1 MILDFVTDGKRRA
14 RALAGRKRIVALKDV
29 RRAGWSKWG
38 PYAAN
43 ARAWNIQL
51 SPIST
56 SSHFTCQVVILV
68 GSGEAAD
75 AMSDPLTR
83 MATRVAYVA
92 TQLPRL
98 AWYAG
103 HDYLMRRL
111 AAQARNQ
118 LRTRAPRRDSTSLRA
133 ARSGQVPVPSQLR
146 IYRDLAGLLA
156 QDLAN
161 VEAGLYPL
169 PDDHDG
175 TLLTLLRRSRLFFAD
190 LPAIHR
196 RRERKNYREVL
207 TEATAGKRPKYY
219 LQNFHYQSDGW
230 LSDESADR
238 YDTQVEVLFKGSAN
252 AMRRQA
258 LPPLHEIFAGRDQRG
273 LRLLDIACGTGRFLA
288 FVKQTWPRLAAV
300 GLDLS
305 EAYCRHARSHLGRW
319 SRVNLVVG
327 NAEAIPAP
335 DNSFDAATCIFT
347 FHELPP
353 RARRNA
359 IRECA
364 RVLKPGGRFV
374 LLDSL
379 QLGDLRDYDGMLE
392 RFPQNYHE
400 PYYGSYLGEEFS
412 AIAQRSGLIHKRNVT
427 AFVSKVMVFDKPP
440 QTGRQISG

>member
-1 MILDFVTDGKRRA
+1 
-14 RALAGRKRIVALKDV
+14 
-29 RRAGWSKWG
+29 
-38 PYAAN
+38 
-43 ARAWNIQL
+43 
-51 SPIST
+51 
-56 SSHFTCQVVILV
+56 
-68 GSGEAAD
+68 
-75 AMSDPLTR
+75 MSDPLIR

-103 HDYLMRRL
+103 HDYVMRQL
-111 AAQARNQ
+111 AAQARGRRRNS
-118 LRTRAPRRDSTSLRA
+118 APRRNGASA
-133 ARSGQVPVPSQLR
+133 QPARLVNGPVPDQRR
-146 IYRDLAGLLA
+146 IYTDLARLLA

-169 PDDHDG
+169 PDDRDG
-175 TLLTLLRRSRLFFAD
+175 TLLTRLRRSRLFFED

-196 RRERKNYREVL
+196 RRERHAFREVL
-207 TEATAGKRPKYY
+207 TEATVGKRPRYY
-219 LQNFHYQSDGW
+219 LQNFHYQSGGW
-230 LSDESADR
+230 LTEDSAER

-258 LPPLHEIFAGRDQRG
+258 LPPLHEIFAGRDQRR
-273 LRLLDIACGTGRFLA
+273 LRLLDIACGTGKFLD
-288 FVKQTWPRLAAV
+288 FVKQTWPRLPVV

-305 EAYCRHARSHLGRW
+305 EAYLRHARSHLSRW
-319 SRVNLVVG
+319 SRVNLIVG

-335 DNSFDAATCIFT
+335 NNSFDAATCIFT

-353 RARRNA
+353 QVRRNA

-379 QLGDLRDYDGMLE
+379 QRGDVPDYDGMLE

-400 PYYGSYLGEEFS
+400 PYYGSYIGEDFS
-412 AIAQRSGLIHKRNVT
+412 AIARRFGLMHQRQVT
-427 AFVSKVMVFDKPP
+427 AFVSKVMVFDKSL
-440 QTGRQISG
+440 RR